1 MNDPFSHSSSLCKS
15 RPSLA
20 SPHFKIKMSNNNKPL
35 VPYDNDP
42 NRKRLVGRSFSVN
55 HLTTTSKLRVPSQQR
70 FAWGGV
76 KPQRFA
82 PIDEYSESVVR
93 GPAPPPPPTTI
104 ILQDRRSRSR
114 SYEDGPESHRR
125 FRRVLSP
132 GPPTKP
138 WFLQTNFLVLL
149 FILLSSFWL
158 TLDQLKPII
167 QSTANTI
174 HNAGQVLSAT
184 AHVGHALGDSVDTTT
199 RISRGVTGAVGD
211 VWCFFNVK
219 GKSCQ
224 GRTST
229 SGKQEFADAT
239 KAKTNSSTSND
250 DQGSTT
256 NNNDN
261 NGSSKKKENHIPPR
275 VRGGISG
282 DMALEAMYDL
292 AQISSEAE
300 LDPRDSYVV
309 VYLSPL

>member
-1 MNDPFSHSSSLCKS
+1 
-15 RPSLA
+15 
-20 SPHFKIKMSNNNKPL
+20 MSNNNKPL
-35 VPYDNDP
+35 VPFDNDP
-42 NRKRLVGRSFSVN
+42 NRKRLMGRSFSVN
-55 HLTTTSKLRVPSQQR
+55 HLTTTPKLRVPSQQR

-82 PIDEYSESVVR
+82 PIDEYGEAIIR
-93 GPAPPPPPTTI
+93 APAPTPPTTI
-104 ILQDRRSRSR
+104 ILQDDRRSRSR
-114 SYEDGPESHRR
+114 SYEDGPESRR
-125 FRRVLSP
+125 HFKRVLSP
-132 GPPTKP
+132 GPPAKP
-138 WFLQTNFLVLL
+138 WFLHTNFVVLL

-184 AHVGHALGDSVDTTT
+184 AHVGHAFGDSVDTTT

-211 VWCFFNVK
+211 VWCYFNVK

-224 GRTST
+224 GRT
-229 SGKQEFADAT
+229 GKQEFADTANNT
-239 KAKTNSSTSND
+239 KAKTSND

-256 NNNDN
+256 HSN
-261 NGSSKKKENHIPPR
+261 NGKKKENHIPPR

-292 AQISSEAE
+292 AQISSESE
-300 LDPRDSYVV
+300 LDPKDSYVV
-309 VYLSPL
+309 LSALRSNPLTYYPSN